1 MRDQLA
7 GQCMELETLREQAVA
22 VARVKAANAGSDSQG
37 GCGEG
42 GLEEAVALSEA
53 GLGSSSDPL
62 AAFKVALS
70 RGQVAEGRRIV
81 QALERL
87 KVPDESVMGP
97 RELACW
103 HENKK
108 TIMNS
113 LKTLSSQ
120 IYSATT
126 RILYE
131 IIQNAD
137 DCTFEN
143 DSDIAEGDRR
153 AVRELYLEC
162 SDEVS

>member
-1 MRDQLA
+1 
-7 GQCMELETLREQAVA
+7 
-22 VARVKAANAGSDSQG
+22 
-37 GCGEG
+37 
-42 GLEEAVALSEA
+42 
-53 GLGSSSDPL
+53 
-62 AAFKVALS
+62 
-70 RGQVAEGRRIV
+70 
-81 QALERL
+81 
-87 KVPDESVMGP
+87 MGP

-137 DCTFEN
+137 DCSFEK
-143 DSDIAEGDRR
+143 DGDMLEGDGRE
-153 AVRELYLEC
+153 VRELYLEC
-162 SDEVS
+162 SDEALIAFHNEKGFQPKD